1 MASPGL
7 TTFNAYVDGRNATAK
22 DKAALKARA
31 ERLYL
36 DVYRELPS
44 LLGVLGDADAAAKPT
59 DTKLAE
65 QQAAF
70 KERYAKLQG
79 EGASLHHGVHDWLEQ
94 RGEDE

>member
-7 TTFNAYVDGRNATAK
+7 HVFDDFVDGHTTPN
-22 DKAALKARA
+22 KAALKARG

-44 LLGVLGDADAAAKPT
+44 LLGVLGDADVAAQPG

-65 QQAAF
+65 RQTSF
-70 KERYAKLQG
+70 KAQYTTLEAEK
-79 EGASLHHGVHDWLEQ
+79 AMLHPGLNDWLDAKVEV
-94 RGEDE
+94 E